1 MTHELTGGRRAGQ
14 QVEIVK
20 RNGTAVRVR
29 FSDHRERWVQ
39 ARHLREL
46 DDRQSRY
53 AQDRVEWQR

>member
-29 FSDHRERWVQ
+29 FSNGHEGWVQ
-39 ARHLREL
+39 ARHLREI
-46 DDRQSRY
+46 DTQSRY
-53 AQDRVEWQR
+53 AQDRVR